1 MRGVRRLRRR
11 HITSHRRWLRKNPCS
26 HHERGNHLQ
35 RIINEAR
42 RFVSSPSAAN
52 EAQRFVYHHQRS
64 AKHNVSSTIIS
75 GIRNKTFRLPSSA
88 VYETQ
93 RFVYYH
99 QPERKNNKMQ
109 NVRILK
115 CALSQLVNR
124 QIVSSSALLLLKI
137 LLLKVWVN
145 PPNSFFCSRFCS
157 WKSESTHQ
165 TRSSAQDS
173 ALESLSQPTKL
184 VLLLKILLLKV
195 WVNLPNSFFFSR
207 FCSWKSESTYQTR
220 RVISVPDHFHGP
232 GWSYWM
238 ILPPVPQFWDRQFV
252 SVIAM

>member
-1 MRGVRRLRRR
+1 MRGVRRLHRR
-11 HITSHRRWLRKNPCS
+11 HITSHRWWLRKNPCS

-145 PPNSFFCSRFCS
+145 PPNSFFYSRFCS

-173 ALESLSQPTKL
+173 ALESLSQPTKQGASFQSL
-184 VLLLKILLLKV
+184 IISMGPDDHTEWFYHLYLNFEIE
-195 WVNLPNSFFFSR
+195 NS
-207 FCSWKSESTYQTR
+207 C
-220 RVISVPDHFHGP
+220 
-232 GWSYWM
+232 
-238 ILPPVPQFWDRQFV
+238 L
-252 SVIAM
+252 

>member
-11 HITSHRRWLRKNPCS
+11 HITSHRWWLRKNPCS

-124 QIVSSSALLLLKI
+124 QLVNSSALLSSLRLLWGSQ
-137 LLLKVWVN
+137 LV
-145 PPNSFFCSRFCS
+145 CS
-157 WKSESTHQ
+157 T
-165 TRSSAQDS
+165 SAQDS

-195 WVNLPNSFFFSR
+195 WVNPPNSFFCSR
-207 FCSWKSESTYQTR
+207 FCSWKS
-220 RVISVPDHFHGP
+220 
-232 GWSYWM
+232 
-238 ILPPVPQFWDRQFV
+238 
-252 SVIAM
+252 